1 MREQLVA
8 WAGDCVVRGSV
19 ELGDGRLSDRVN
31 ELDVVTF
38 YDVTLRSLRRRP
50 RGQSRRAGGRA
61 RRAARHRG
69 PWTSRRPGRRLRTV
83 EERVT
88 LELGPFEVTGNLH
101 RPPHTHS
108 LASLSRWAHFVPLT
122 DALVGIRDRDDER
135 VVQPVVL
142 VNRGRIGKT
151 RTHTVVPVFTD
162 GPARPPPPRVPPRQ
176 NGRALAEPWLLEPS
190 ARPSPWLAFHLGI
203 IMSSH
208 PEMTTRCGGAW
219 PWTIGDTTWAWMPS
233 RRRSAAPRSKSS
245 SSAPTCGSAEGSPW
259 AASTV

>member
-8 WAGDCVVRGSV
+8 WAGDCIVRGGV

-38 YDVTLRSLRRRP
+38 YDVTLRSLDDGHEVSLDELEVERGELHVIEVNGRRGDP
-50 RGQSRRAGGRA
+50 A
-61 RRAARHRG
+61 
-69 PWTSRRPGRRLRTV
+69 RRLRTV

-135 VVQPVVL
+135 VAQPVVL

-151 RTHTVVPVFTD
+151 RTHTVFPVLTSEP
-162 GPARPPPPRVPPRQ
+162 PAPP
-176 NGRALAEPWLLEPS
+176 LA
-190 ARPSPWLAFHLGI
+190 
-203 IMSSH
+203 
-208 PEMTTRCGGAW
+208 
-219 PWTIGDTTWAWMPS
+219 
-233 RRRSAAPRSKSS
+233 
-245 SSAPTCGSAEGSPW
+245 
-259 AASTV
+259 